1 MRVAWSRRR
10 RRADGA
16 GDDVEEGLHARN
28 QHTGAAASLDWWSAL
43 SRSCESWW
51 IRTAGGPAVEAR
63 AAARTAE
70 LIAFAR
76 RRSPFYKD
84 AWRDLPP
91 GVPAL
96 SALPIVT
103 KRALMARFDDWVTD
117 GRVDRRGVADFI
129 ADRSHIGDLYLGR
142 YVVWKS
148 SGSTGE
154 PGIYVQDD
162 GALAVYDAMLALQLQ
177 APHLAGRYALGFAGH
192 GGRAALVAATG
203 DHFASIASWQRVCRG
218 GLRPNARAFSVMD
231 PLPDLVA
238 ALNAYQP
245 AFLASYPTTLA
256 LLAAEQREG
265 RLRIAPTIIW
275 SGGECLLP
283 SAAKTIERAFGS
295 VLVNE
300 YGASEC
306 MSIAFSC
313 AAGWLHVNADW
324 VVLEPIDR
332 EGRPARAGEASHSV
346 LLTNL
351 ANRVQPIIRYD
362 LGDSVIANP
371 QRCACGSPL
380 PAIRTEG
387 RRDDVLA
394 LRARDGRVVR
404 LSPLA
409 LTTVLEDA
417 TAGHRFQLVQTAPDR
432 IAVRLGIEDPGE
444 RTAEWDAAARALHAY
459 LAHQALD
466 NVELCL
472 DAQPPAPD
480 PRSGKLR
487 EVIAASHA

>member
-1 MRVAWSRRR
+1 M
-10 RRADGA
+10 
-16 GDDVEEGLHARN
+16 HARN
-28 QHTGAAASLDWWSAL
+28 RDTGAAASLDWWGAL

-51 IRTAGGPAVEAR
+51 TRTAGRQAVDGR
-63 AAARTAE
+63 AAARAAD

-76 RRSPFYKD
+76 ERSPFYRE
-84 AWRDLPP
+84 AWRDLSP

-96 SALPIVT
+96 SSLPIVT
-103 KRALMARFDDWVTD
+103 KRALMAQFDDWVTD
-117 GRVDRRGVADFI
+117 RRVDRRSVEAFI
-129 ADRSHIGDLYLGR
+129 ADRSHIGNRYLGR

-154 PGIYVQDD
+154 PGIFVQDD

-177 APHLAGRYALGFAGH
+177 APHLGALYALGFVGH

-203 DHFASIASWQRVCRG
+203 DHFASIASWERVCRG
-218 GLRPNARAFSVMD
+218 APWPNARAFSVMD
-231 PLPDLVA
+231 PLPELVA

-256 LLAAEQREG
+256 LLAAEQRDG
-265 RLRIAPTIIW
+265 RLRIAPTIVW
-275 SGGECLLP
+275 SGGECLVP
-283 SAAKTIERAFGS
+283 AAAKAIERAFGS

-313 AAGWLHVNADW
+313 ASGWLHVNADW

-332 EGRPARAGEASHSV
+332 EGRPAPAGEASHSV

-362 LGDSVIANP
+362 LGDSIIVNP
-371 QRCACGSPL
+371 ERCACGSPL

-394 LRARDGRVVR
+394 LRARDGSVVR

-409 LTTVLEDA
+409 LTTVVEDA
-417 TAGHRFQLVQTAPDR
+417 TAGHRFQLVQTAPDC
-432 IAVRLGIEDPGE
+432 IAVRLGAQDPGE
-444 RTAEWDAAARALHAY
+444 RSVEWDAAEKALNAY

-466 NVELCL
+466 NVQLRL
-472 DAQPPAPD
+472 DEQPPTPD

-487 EVIAASHA
+487 EVIAAVRS